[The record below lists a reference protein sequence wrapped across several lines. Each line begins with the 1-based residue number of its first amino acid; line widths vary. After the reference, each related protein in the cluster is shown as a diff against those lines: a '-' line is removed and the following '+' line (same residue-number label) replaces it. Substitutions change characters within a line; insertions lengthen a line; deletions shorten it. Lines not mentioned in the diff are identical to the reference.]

1 MVPYPL
7 YALSAPTLFSLSL
20 MSYFSRKIRISLVIL
35 LSLLII
41 SGLAAAGVYV
51 YLSAKLPSTANLRE
65 VQLQVPLRV
74 YTQDGKLMG
83 EFGEMKR
90 TPLKFIEVPD
100 LMVKAMLA
108 AEDDRYFS
116 HPGVDYQGLLRAVWY
131 LMTTGEKAQGGSTIT
146 MQVARNFFLSSEKT
160 YTRKLSEILL
170 ALKINRELT
179 KEEILELY
187 LNKIYL
193 GNRAY
198 GIAAAAQVYYGAE
211 LQELSVSQIAM
222 IAGLPKAPSRFNP
235 IVAPDRA
242 LERRN
247 YVLRRMH
254 ELGHINTESFQA
266 ALAELDKATL
276 HALDIEVEAPFVA
289 EMVRNA
295 AVELYGEAAYS
306 TGLKIYTT
314 LDSRLQVSA
323 NAALR
328 GGLVDYETRHGYRGP
343 IQHIKLPKVTGE
355 QTGEQEWRDALKKIN
370 IIGGLPPALV
380 IGKKAQTLS
389 VVLADGER
397 ISITADSGIW
407 AMSESDS
414 IQTSNAVTALKV
426 GDIIRVQSLP
436 GKQWRLAQVPKVEGA
451 LVALRPD
458 DGAVISLAGGF
469 AFGQSKFNRV
479 TQAVRQ
485 PGSSFKPFIYAA
497 ALERGYTPATLI
509 NDAPLIFGDVA
520 DTTDSE
526 VWRPQNFTGEFLG
539 PTRLREALVFSR
551 NLVSIRLLQAIDID
565 YALSYA
571 ERFGFQTQTWPK
583 NLSLALGSVSV
594 TPMEV
599 AKAYSVFANG
609 GYQVQPY
616 YIERIENAHG
626 AVLMQATPAK
636 ACPTCGDP
644 SINQGQS
651 PIPIPPGTPSSIA
664 VEAVNAVRV
673 ISPQNAYLMT
683 SMMRDVVRRGTAK
696 RAMQLGRQDLAGK
709 TGTTNDQRDAWFAGY
724 NDSVVAVSW
733 VGFDTPRSLGPQETG
748 GYVAL
753 PIWINFMAIA
763 LKDVP
768 ERSLEQPEGLV
779 SVRINPETG
788 LLAGTGSS
796 NAIFEIFPENAVPGK
811 ESDAPPAVIDAPSST
826 TGTAENPAAPEQL
839 F

>member
-1 MVPYPL
+1 
-7 YALSAPTLFSLSL
+7 
-20 MSYFSRKIRISLVIL
+20 
-35 LSLLII
+35 
-41 SGLAAAGVYV
+41 
-51 YLSAKLPSTANLRE
+51 
-65 VQLQVPLRV
+65 
-74 YTQDGKLMG
+74 MG

-90 TPLKFIEVPD
+90 TPLKFTEIPD
-100 LMVKAMLA
+100 LMVKAVLA

-116 HPGVDYQGLLRAVWY
+116 HPGVDYQGLLRAVWS
-131 LMTTGEKAQGGSTIT
+131 LVTTGEKAQGGSTIT

-211 LQELSVSQIAM
+211 LKNLSVAQIAM

-235 IVAPDRA
+235 IADPARA

-254 ELGHINTESFQA
+254 ELGYINNEIFKA
-266 ALAELDKATL
+266 GLAEPDNSTL
-276 HALDIEVEAPFVA
+276 HALDIEIEAPFVA

-295 AVELYGEAAYS
+295 ALELYGEDAYS

-314 LDSRLQVSA
+314 LDSRLQEAGNS
-323 NAALR
+323 ALR
-328 GGLVDYETRHGYRGP
+328 TGLVDYETRHGYRGP
-343 IQHIKLPKVTGE
+343 VQHVKLSA
-355 QTGEQEWRDALKKIN
+355 QAGEQEWRDALKKFSM
-370 IIGGLPPALV
+370 IGKLPPALV
-380 IGKKAQTLS
+380 IGKKGPVLS
-389 VVLADGER
+389 AVLANGEKISLPADGV
-397 ISITADSGIW
+397 AW
-407 AMSESDS
+407 AASPENNSAP
-414 IQTSNAVTALKV
+414 TTNAAAALKV

-436 GKQWRLAQVPKVEGA
+436 ANQWRLAQVPKVGGA
-451 LVALRPD
+451 LVAVRPG
-458 DGAVISLAGGF
+458 DGALVSLAGGF
-469 AFGQSKFNRV
+469 DFGQSKFNRV

-485 PGSSFKPFIYAA
+485 PGSSFKPFVYAA

-509 NDAPLIFGDVA
+509 NDAPLVFGDNT
-520 DTTDSE
+520 DTPDSE
-526 VWRPQNFTGEFLG
+526 VWRPQNFSGEFLG

-551 NLVSIRLLQAIDID
+551 NLVSIRLLQAIGID
-565 YALSYA
+565 YALAYT
-571 ERFGFQTQTWPK
+571 ERFGFKTKAWPK

-594 TPMEV
+594 TPLEM
-599 AKAYSVFANG
+599 AKAYTVFANG

-616 YIERIENAHG
+616 YIERIEDAHG
-626 AVLMQATPAK
+626 VVLMQAKPAK
-636 ACPTCGDP
+636 VCPTCP
-644 SINQGQS
+644 EPAVN
-651 PIPIPPGTPSSIA
+651 PPQNSARATSAAIA
-664 VEAVNAVRV
+664 VEAANAVRV

-724 NDSVVAVSW
+724 NDSLVTVSW
-733 VGFDTPRSLGPQETG
+733 VGFDTPQSLGNQETG
-748 GYVAL
+748 GSTAL
-753 PIWINFMAIA
+753 PIWINFMAVA

-768 ERSLEQPEGLV
+768 ENSFEQPEGLV

-788 LLAGTGSS
+788 LLAGAGAPD
-796 NAIFEIFPENAVPGK
+796 AIFEVFPENALPDK
-811 ESDAPPAVIDAPSST
+811 DSDVPPAVIGSPS
-826 TGTAENPAAPEQL
+826 TATDSSMVPEQL

>member
-1 MVPYPL
+1 
-7 YALSAPTLFSLSL
+7 

-35 LSLLII
+35 LSLLTL
-41 SGLAAAGVYV
+41 SGLAVGAAYS
-51 YLSAKLPSTANLRE
+51 YLSARLPSTANLRE

-74 YTQDGKLMG
+74 YTHDGKLMG

-90 TPLKFIEVPD
+90 TPLKFTEIPD
-100 LMVKAMLA
+100 LMVKAVLS

-170 ALKINRELT
+170 ALKINNELT

-198 GIAAAAQVYYGAE
+198 GIAAAAQVYYGVD
-211 LQELSVSQIAM
+211 LKDLSVAQIAM
-222 IAGLPKAPSRFNP
+222 VAGLPKAPSRFNP
-235 IVAPDRA
+235 IADPARA

-254 ELGHINTESFQA
+254 ELGHISNEVFNA
-266 ALAELDKATL
+266 ALLDADNAAL
-276 HALDIEVEAPFVA
+276 HALDIEVDAPFVA

-295 AVELYGEAAYS
+295 AVELYGEDAYN

-314 LDSRLQVSA
+314 LDSRLQDAA
-323 NAALR
+323 NTALR
-328 GGLVDYETRHGYRGP
+328 TGLVDYEARHGYRGP
-343 IQHIKLPKVTGE
+343 VQHIKLSAQAGE
-355 QTGEQEWRDALKKIN
+355 EEWCEALKKISV
-370 IIGGLPPALV
+370 IGDLPPALV
-380 IGKKAQTLS
+380 LGRKGQTLN
-389 VVLADGER
+389 VVLANGEKT
-397 ISITADSGIW
+397 SIAVDSAAAWG
-407 AMSESDS
+407 ASGSKS
-414 IQTSNAVTALKV
+414 AQAVAALNT

-451 LVALRPD
+451 LVALRPG
-458 DGAVISLAGGF
+458 DGALVSLVGGF
-469 AFGQSKFNRV
+469 DFGQSKFNRV

-485 PGSSFKPFIYAA
+485 PGSSFKPFVYAA
-497 ALERGYTPATLI
+497 ALDRGYTPATLI
-509 NDAPLIFGDVA
+509 NDAPLVFGDVTDA
-520 DTTDSE
+520 TDSE
-526 VWRPQNFTGEFLG
+526 AWRPQNYSGEFLG

-551 NLVSIRLLQAIDID
+551 NLVSIRLLQSIGVD
-565 YALSYA
+565 YALTYA

-594 TPMEV
+594 TPLEM
-599 AKAYSVFANG
+599 AKAYTVFANG

-616 YIERIENAHG
+616 YIARIEDAHG
-626 AVLMQATPAK
+626 VVLMQAKPAK
-636 ACPTCGDP
+636 VCPACTEPVVVNDQVQSNTTIP
-644 SINQGQS
+644 SA
-651 PIPIPPGTPSSIA
+651 IA
-664 VEAVNAVRV
+664 VEAANAARV

-683 SMMRDVVRRGTAK
+683 SLMRDVVKRGTAK
-696 RAMQLGRQDLAGK
+696 RALQLGRQDLAGK

-724 NDSVVAVSW
+724 NESMVTVSW
-733 VGFDTPRSLGPQETG
+733 VGFDTPQSLGPQETG
-748 GYVAL
+748 GQTAL
-753 PIWINFMAIA
+753 PIWINFMAAA
-763 LKDVP
+763 LKNMPD
-768 ERSLEQPEGLV
+768 RSFEQPQGLV

-788 LLAGTGSS
+788 LLAGANTP
-796 NAIFEIFPENAVPGK
+796 NAIFELFPENAVPEK
-811 ESDAPPAVIDAPSST
+811 DTETRPSVIDGPSS
-826 TGTAENPAAPEQL
+826 GTNAPMVPEQL

>member
-1 MVPYPL
+1 
-7 YALSAPTLFSLSL
+7 

-35 LSLLII
+35 LSLLVI
-41 SGLAAAGVYV
+41 SGLVAGGVYS
-51 YLSAKLPSTANLRE
+51 YLSSTLPSTANLKE
-65 VQLQVPLRV
+65 VQLQVPLRI
-74 YTQDGKLMG
+74 YTRDGKLMG

-90 TPLKFIEVPD
+90 TPLKFTEVPD
-100 LMVKAMLA
+100 LMVKAVLA

-211 LQELSVSQIAM
+211 LKELSVAQIAM

-254 ELGHINTESFQA
+254 ELNHIDNEVFQA
-266 ALAELDKATL
+266 GLAELDKAAL
-276 HALDIEVEAPFVA
+276 HALDIEVEAPFIA
-289 EMVRNA
+289 EMVRNS
-295 AVELYGEAAYS
+295 AVELYGEDAYS
-306 TGLKIYTT
+306 TGLKVYTT
-314 LDSRLQVSA
+314 LDSRLQDAA

-328 GGLVDYETRHGYRGP
+328 NGLVDYEMRHGYRGP
-343 IQHIKLPKVTGE
+343 VQHVKLSTPPSIGADGGVD
-355 QTGEQEWRDALKKIN
+355 EQEWRDALKKIN
-370 IIGGLPPALV
+370 IIGGLLPALV
-380 IGKKAQTLS
+380 IGKKDQILS
-389 VVLADGER
+389 AVLVGGEK
-397 ISITADSGIW
+397 ISIVADSGTW
-407 AMSESDS
+407 ALPEGSPV
-414 IQTSNAVTALKV
+414 QTPNAVAALKV

-458 DGAVISLAGGF
+458 DGALISLAGGF

-497 ALERGYTPATLI
+497 GLERGYTPATLI
-509 NDAPLIFGDVA
+509 NDAPLVFGDVA
-520 DTTDSE
+520 DTADSE
-526 VWRPQNFTGEFLG
+526 AWRPQNFTGEFLG

-565 YALSYA
+565 YALAYA
-571 ERFGFQTQTWPK
+571 ERFGFQTKTWPK

-594 TPMEV
+594 TPLEV

-616 YIERIENAHG
+616 YIERIEDAHG
-626 AVLMQATPAK
+626 AVLMQAKPAK
-636 ACPTCGDP
+636 VCPACVVEP
-644 SINQGQS
+644 IVNQVQDS
-651 PIPIPPGTPSSIA
+651 ATQITQGTSSAIA
-664 VEAVNAVRV
+664 VEAANAVRV

-733 VGFDTPRSLGPQETG
+733 VGFDTPRSLWPQETG
-748 GYVAL
+748 GYAAL
-753 PIWINFMAIA
+753 PIWINFMAVA

-768 ERSLEQPEGLV
+768 ERTLEQPEGLV

-788 LLAGTGSS
+788 LLAGTGAP

-811 ESDAPPAVIDAPSST
+811 ESDTPPAVIDGPSSA
-826 TGTAENPAAPEQL
+826 TGATEAPAVPEQL

>member
-1 MVPYPL
+1 M
-7 YALSAPTLFSLSL
+7 
-20 MSYFSRKIRISLVIL
+20 
-35 LSLLII
+35 LSLLVI
-41 SGLAAAGVYV
+41 SGLVVGGGYT
-51 YLSAKLPSTANLRE
+51 YLSSKLPSTANLKE
-65 VQLQVPLRV
+65 VQLQVPLRI
-74 YTQDGKLMG
+74 YTHDGKLMG

-90 TPLKFIEVPD
+90 TPLNFVDIPD
-100 LMVKAMLA
+100 LMVKAILA

-131 LMTTGEKAQGGSTIT
+131 LVTTGEKAQGGSTIT

-198 GIAAAAQVYYGAE
+198 GISAAAQVYYGME
-211 LQELSVSQIAM
+211 LKNLSVAQIAM

-235 IVAPDRA
+235 IADPARA

-254 ELGHINTESFQA
+254 ELGHISKEIFQA
-266 ALAELDKATL
+266 GLAEVDSSAL

-295 AVELYGEAAYS
+295 AIELYGEEVYS

-314 LDSRLQVSA
+314 LDARLQEAA
-323 NAALR
+323 NSALR
-328 GGLVDYETRHGYRGP
+328 TGLVDYETRHGYRGP
-343 IQHIKLPKVTGE
+343 IQHVKLSA
-355 QTGEQEWRDALKKIN
+355 QAGEQEWRDALKKISV
-370 IIGGLPPALV
+370 IGKLPPALV
-380 IGKKAQTLS
+380 IGKKGAVLS
-389 VVLADGER
+389 AVLVSGEKISLPADG
-397 ISITADSGIW
+397 TAWSVS
-407 AMSESDS
+407 AENSAAP
-414 IQTSNAVTALKV
+414 TVNAAAALRV

-436 GKQWRLAQVPKVEGA
+436 GNQWRLAQVPKVGGA
-451 LVALRPD
+451 LVAVRPD
-458 DGAVISLAGGF
+458 DGALVSLVGGF
-469 AFGQSKFNRV
+469 DFGQSKFNRV

-485 PGSSFKPFIYAA
+485 PGSSFKPFVYAA

-509 NDAPLIFGDVA
+509 NDAPLVFGD
-520 DTTDSE
+520 DTDTPDSE
-526 VWRPQNFTGEFLG
+526 AWRPQNFSGEFLG

-551 NLVSIRLLQAIDID
+551 NLVSIRLLQAIGVD
-565 YALSYA
+565 YSLAYA
-571 ERFGFQTQTWPK
+571 ERFGFQTRAWPK

-594 TPMEV
+594 TPLEM
-599 AKAYSVFANG
+599 AKAYAVFANG
-609 GYQVQPY
+609 GHQVQPY

-626 AVLMQATPAK
+626 VVLMQAKPAK
-636 ACPTCGDP
+636 VCPACPGP
-644 SINQGQS
+644 AVN
-651 PIPIPPGTPSSIA
+651 PPQKSAPATSTAIA
-664 VEAVNAVRV
+664 VEAANAVRV

-709 TGTTNDQRDAWFAGY
+709 TGTTNDQHDVWFAGY
-724 NDSVVAVSW
+724 NDSLVTVSW
-733 VGFDTPRSLGPQETG
+733 MGFDTPQSLGAQETG
-748 GYVAL
+748 GSAAL
-753 PIWINFMAIA
+753 PIWVNFMAVA
-763 LKDVP
+763 LKNVP
-768 ERSLEQPEGLV
+768 ESSFEQPEGLV

-788 LLAGTGSS
+788 LLAGAGTP
-796 NAIFEIFPENAVPGK
+796 NAIFEVFPESALPGNDS
-811 ESDAPPAVIDAPSST
+811 EAPPTVIDSPATDNST
-826 TGTAENPAAPEQL
+826 APEQL

>member
-1 MVPYPL
+1 MN
-7 YALSAPTLFSLSL
+7 
-20 MSYFSRKIRISLVIL
+20 YFSRKVRIGLVIL
-35 LSLLII
+35 LSLLIM
-41 SGLAAAGVYV
+41 SGLAVGGIYS
-51 YLSAKLPSTANLRE
+51 YLSSRLPSTANLKE
-65 VQLQVPLRV
+65 VQLQVPLRI
-74 YTQDGKLMG
+74 YTHDGKLMG

-90 TPLKFIEVPD
+90 TPLKFTDVPD

-116 HPGVDYQGLLRAVWY
+116 HPGVDYQGLLRAVWH

-198 GIAAAAQVYYGAE
+198 GIAAAAQVYYGTE
-211 LQELSVSQIAM
+211 LKDLSVAQIAM

-254 ELGHINTESFQA
+254 ELGQINNEIFQA
-266 ALAELDKATL
+266 ALAELDTAVL
-276 HALDIEVEAPFVA
+276 HALAIEVEAPFVA
-289 EMVRNA
+289 EMVRDA
-295 AVELYGEAAYS
+295 AVELYGEEAYS

-314 LDSRLQVSA
+314 LDSRLQEAA
-323 NAALR
+323 NVALR
-328 GGLVDYETRHGYRGP
+328 TGLVDYETRHGYRGP
-343 IQHIKLPKVTGE
+343 IQHVKLPAPAVGRTGE
-355 QTGEQEWRDALKKIN
+355 QAGHEALKKIN

-380 IGKKAQTLS
+380 ISRKGSSLIA
-389 VVLADGER
+389 VLAGGER
-397 ISITADSGIW
+397 ISITAEAGDW
-407 AMSESDS
+407 ATTPENNSVQPS
-414 IQTSNAVTALKV
+414 AVMALKV
-426 GDIIRVQSLP
+426 GDIIRVQPLP
-436 GKQWRLAQVPKVEGA
+436 DKRWRLAQVPKVEGA

-458 DGAVISLAGGF
+458 DGALVSLAGGVD
-469 AFGQSKFNRV
+469 FGRSKFNRV

-485 PGSSFKPFIYAA
+485 PGSSFKPFVYAA

-509 NDAPLIFGDVA
+509 NDAPLVFGDVTDA
-520 DTTDSE
+520 TDSE
-526 VWRPQNFTGEFLG
+526 AWRPQNFTGEFLG

-551 NLVSIRLLQAIDID
+551 NLVSIRLLQAIGID
-565 YALSYA
+565 YALAYA
-571 ERFGFQTQTWPK
+571 ERFGFKTQTWPK

-594 TPMEV
+594 TPLEM
-599 AKAYSVFANG
+599 AKAYTVFANG

-616 YIERIENAHG
+616 YIERIEDAHG
-626 AVLMQATPAK
+626 TVLMQAKPVKVCPGCPEPA
-636 ACPTCGDP
+636 
-644 SINQGQS
+644 INQVQNK
-651 PIPIPPGTPSSIA
+651 PAATSSAIA
-664 VEAVNAVRV
+664 VEAANALRV

-683 SMMRDVVRRGTAK
+683 SMMRDVIRRGTAK
-696 RAMQLGRQDLAGK
+696 RALQLGRQDLAGK
-709 TGTTNDQRDAWFAGY
+709 TGTTNDHRDAWFAGY
-724 NDSVVAVSW
+724 NDSMVAVSW
-733 VGFDTPRSLGPQETG
+733 IGFDTPQSLGSQETG
-748 GYVAL
+748 GYAAL
-753 PIWINFMAIA
+753 PIWINFMGVA

-768 ERSLEQPEGLV
+768 ERTLEQPEGLV

-788 LLAGTGSS
+788 LLAGTGAAG
-796 NAIFEIFPENAVPGK
+796 AIFETFPENAVPGQ
-811 ESDAPPAVIDAPSST
+811 DTDTPPAIIDGPSSA
-826 TGTAENPAAPEQL
+826 TGTTENPAVPEQL

>member
-1 MVPYPL
+1 
-7 YALSAPTLFSLSL
+7 

-41 SGLAAAGVYV
+41 SGLMVGGVYS
-51 YLSAKLPSTANLRE
+51 YLSSTLPSTTNLKE
-65 VQLQVPLRV
+65 VQLQVPLRI
-74 YTQDGKLMG
+74 YTRDGKLMG

-90 TPLKFIEVPD
+90 TPLKFTEVPD
-100 LMVKAMLA
+100 LMVKAVLA

-211 LQELSVSQIAM
+211 LKELSVAQIAM

-254 ELGHINTESFQA
+254 ELNHIDNEVFQA
-266 ALAELDKATL
+266 GLAELDKAAL
-276 HALDIEVEAPFVA
+276 HALDIEVEAPFIA
-289 EMVRNA
+289 EMVRNS
-295 AVELYGEAAYS
+295 AVELYGEDAYS
-306 TGLKIYTT
+306 TGLKVYTT
-314 LDSRLQVSA
+314 LDSRLQDAA

-328 GGLVDYETRHGYRGP
+328 NGLVDYEMRHGYRGP
-343 IQHIKLPKVTGE
+343 VQHVKLSAPPSVGADGGA
-355 QTGEQEWRDALKKIN
+355 GEQEWRDALKKIN
-370 IIGGLPPALV
+370 VIGGLPPALI
-380 IGKKAQTLS
+380 IGKKDQILSAVLVGGEKISIVADGVAWALPEGSPVQTL
-389 VVLADGER
+389 
-397 ISITADSGIW
+397 
-407 AMSESDS
+407 
-414 IQTSNAVTALKV
+414 NAVAALKV
-426 GDIIRVQSLP
+426 GDVIRVQSLP

-458 DGAVISLAGGF
+458 DGALISLAGGF

-509 NDAPLIFGDVA
+509 NDAPLVFGDVA
-520 DTTDSE
+520 DTADSE
-526 VWRPQNFTGEFLG
+526 AWRPQNFTGEFLG

-565 YALSYA
+565 YALAYA

-594 TPMEV
+594 TPLEV

-616 YIERIENAHG
+616 YIERIEDAHG
-626 AVLMQATPAK
+626 AVLMQAKPAK
-636 ACPTCGDP
+636 VCPACIEPVV
-644 SINQGQS
+644 NQVQNS
-651 PIPIPPGTPSSIA
+651 APQIPPGTPSAIA
-664 VEAVNAVRV
+664 VEAANAVRV

-753 PIWINFMAIA
+753 PIWINFMAVA

-768 ERSLEQPEGLV
+768 ERALEQPEGLI

-788 LLAGTGSS
+788 LLAGTGAP
-796 NAIFEIFPENAVPGK
+796 NAIFEVFPENAVPGK
-811 ESDAPPAVIDAPSST
+811 ESDAPPAVIDGPSSAT
-826 TGTAENPAAPEQL
+826 TGATETPAVPEQL